1 MFQLIVLVV
10 VLVLVLGSLPIN
22 ILQEL
27 PLFEDEYEHE
37 EEYEFVVIPVI
48 VLVVVLVLVLGSL
61 SGTRI
66 KNICFSTKS
75 TSTRRS

>member
-1 MFQLIVLVV
+1 
-10 VLVLVLGSLPIN
+10 VLVLDAAFSFFLH
-22 ILQEL
+22 EF
-27 PLFEDEYEHE
+27 PLFEDDDEHE